1 MQVIDVENHL
11 ERVMESIESSVDKTV
26 TKLQDVLAL
35 WGAKLTEL
43 AAKVDAAR
51 QEGKGEARKQLDQA
65 RDKLELARSKLDEAK
80 ETGEDR
86 WDKFKAAVES
96 SWKELEGA
104 FLELVRSPRA

>member
-1 MQVIDVENHL
+1 MQLIDVENHP
-11 ERVMESIESSVDKTV
+11 ERVMESIKSSVDKTV

-51 QEGKGEARKQLDQA
+51 QEGKIEARNQLEEA

-86 WDKFKAAVES
+86 WDNFKAAVES

-104 FLELVRSPRA
+104 FLELVR

>member
-1 MQVIDVENHL
+1 MHLTNVEHYP
-11 ERVMESIESSVDKTV
+11 EGVMESIESSVDKTV
-26 TKLQDVLAL
+26 TRLQDVLSL

-51 QEGKGEARKQLDQA
+51 QEGKIETRKQLEEA

-86 WDKFKAAVES
+86 WGRFKAAVERP
-96 SWKELEGA
+96 WKEVEGA
-104 FLELVRSPRA
+104 FLDLVR